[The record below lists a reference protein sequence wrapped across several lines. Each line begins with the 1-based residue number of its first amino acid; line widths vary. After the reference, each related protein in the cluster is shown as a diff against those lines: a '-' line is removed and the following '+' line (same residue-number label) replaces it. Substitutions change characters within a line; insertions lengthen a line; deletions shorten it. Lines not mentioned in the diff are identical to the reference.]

1 MKNFLNKSQK
11 TPINQLIDTYYQERF
26 LHAFLLLLITVV
38 LAQTVYFVLTDSL
51 GNALFNIWIAISLW
65 TAVWTLHK
73 NYYELASSLT
83 ILASLA
89 LLIFL
94 VLVDGLSNT
103 TIFWFFV
110 FPVIATFLKGK
121 RGGSIWLL
129 AVVLSLVSIFL
140 ASRAG
145 WIATIVIE
153 YDAATFQQL
162 IAAIFLVAVFV
173 YFYQDN
179 LDQKAQS
186 VAQREEKLT
195 NIYTQLQDEI
205 SHRKSVAD
213 SLNQNVQTLER
224 QKARTEAL
232 LENIGEGVIAVDKE
246 GKIIMAN
253 HITKRLFNYYEKDII
268 GQYYGDLFTL
278 YDEEDNP
285 LPLKQHPLIQAL
297 NNQTYYHTTDYFFHD
312 YNNEPVPVSTTAN
325 PVESEEENIG
335 AIEVFRDISEERAM
349 AKAKDEFLS
358 LASHQLRTPLGAI
371 RWYAERLLKTSR
383 MKDKNRKY
391 LETIY
396 EDSARMSSL
405 LSDYLNVSR
414 LELGTKEF
422 TITEAMLSEVVEKIL
437 NDTKPLIE
445 DKELEIVKNFPED
458 MTLRTD
464 KQSLELILQNL
475 ISNAVKYTPEK
486 GTVTITAT
494 PYSGNDPSLKPGTV
508 LNVEDTGIGIPP
520 EQQRNIFTKL
530 FRAENAQHS
539 NVEGTGLGLYSVKAT
554 VEKLKGTIWFESKP
568 EKGTTFAVTLPDL
581 ESDTMNK
588 KEK

>member
-26 LHAFLLLLITVV
+26 LHTFLLLLITVV

-162 IAAIFLVAVFV
+162 IATIFLVAVFV

-422 TITEAMLSEVVEKIL
+422 AITEAMLSEVVEKIL

>member
-1 MKNFLNKSQK
+1 MKNFFNKNQK

-26 LHAFLLLLITVV
+26 LRTFLLLLITVV
-38 LAQTVYFVLTDSL
+38 LAQTVYFVLTDSV

-205 SHRKSVAD
+205 AHRKSVAD

-232 LENIGEGVIAVDKE
+232 LENIGEGVIAVDRE

-253 HITKRLFNYYEKDII
+253 HVTKQLFNYYEKDVI

-285 LPLKQHPLIQAL
+285 LPLEQHPLIQAL
-297 NNQTYYHTTDYFFHD
+297 NNQTYYHTADYFFHD

-325 PVESEEENIG
+325 PVQSEEENIG
-335 AIEVFRDISEERAM
+335 AIEVFRDITEERAM

-422 TITEAMLSEVVEKIL
+422 TITEVPLSDVVEKIL

-445 DKELEIVKNFPED
+445 DKELEIVQNLPDD
-458 MTLRTD
+458 MTLHTD
-464 KQSLELILQNL
+464 KQALELILQNL

-486 GTVTITAT
+486 GTITITAT
-494 PYSGNDPSLKPGTV
+494 PYSGNNPSLKPGTV
-508 LNVEDTGIGIPP
+508 LNVEDTGIGIPQ

-530 FRAENAQHS
+530 FRADNAQHS
-539 NVEGTGLGLYSVKAT
+539 NIEGTGLGLYSVKAT